1 MLTSPLAIIGFAVLL
16 GSRSAHMK
24 LAATFLAA
32 MGIYP
37 CIPNTITWVANNTE
51 GMYKRGVTLGITM
64 GWANFQGVVVSNVYS
79 GVDAP
84 NFTKGHAVILGYLT
98 LCLFGG
104 SVLHYFLL
112 RRENARREAGLRDV
126 RVEGKPQNEIKL
138 LGDQR
143 PDFLY
148 ML

>member
-1 MLTSPLAIIGFAVLL
+1 MLL
-16 GSRSAHMK
+16 GSRSTHVR

-37 CIPNTITWVANNTE
+37 CIPNTIAWVANNTE
-51 GMYKRGVTLGITM
+51 GIYKRGVTLGIAM
-64 GWANFQGVVVSNVYS
+64 GWANLQGVVVSNVYS
-79 GVDAP
+79 GADAP
-84 NFTKGHAVILGYLT
+84 NFTKGHAVVLGYLT

-112 RRENARREAGLRDV
+112 RLENARRQAGLRDIWIQ
-126 RVEGKPQNEIKL
+126 GKLESEIKL

-143 PDFLY
+143 PDFIYVL
-148 ML
+148 